1 MSGIVYPN
9 TMFYK
14 ECYKILSQPGYVSY
28 IVAPFLSSP
37 LPASSPP
44 SPASAF
50 TTSSSATSSSSH
62 WQWSLFL
69 QKLLTSEI
77 NSLFQHC
84 LLCITSF
91 STSGVIAMFIWCSS
105 KAYSIF
111 NTLRRDVVDDQQS
124 INIHQRYKY
133 ECGTMLLIVPTL
145 QIGKANQQNSSNMVF
160 PNQKEK

>member
-91 STSGVIAMFIWCSS
+91 STSGVIAVFIWCSS

-111 NTLRRDVVDDQQS
+111 NTLKLINNSAGMQLMINKASNSHPQS
-124 INIHQRYKY
+124 PHFRFEKQIKTVQR
-133 ECGTMLLIVPTL
+133 CF
-145 QIGKANQQNSSNMVF
+145 F

>member
-14 ECYKILSQPGYVSY
+14 ECYKTMFYKECYKILSQPGYVPY

-44 SPASAF
+44 SLASVF
-50 TTSSSATSSSSH
+50 TTSSSSSH

-91 STSGVIAMFIWCSS
+91 STSGVIAVFIWCSS

-111 NTLRRDVVDDQQS
+111 NTLKL
-124 INIHQRYKY
+124 IN
-133 ECGTMLLIVPTL
+133 
-145 QIGKANQQNSSNMVF
+145 NSAGM
-160 PNQKEK
+160 